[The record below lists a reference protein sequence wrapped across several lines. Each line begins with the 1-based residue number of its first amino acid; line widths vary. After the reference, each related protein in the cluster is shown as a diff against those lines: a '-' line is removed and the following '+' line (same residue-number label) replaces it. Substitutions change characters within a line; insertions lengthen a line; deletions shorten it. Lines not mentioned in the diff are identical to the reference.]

1 MPIGGI
7 ALILILG
14 CSEGPP
20 PITNG
25 SDFTDNPS
33 SDTSIARPPIP
44 LTKDLCSQPEAIAQ
58 VLTRVH
64 PGDGT
69 PSFGDI
75 DQEQVQRMLADPTEG
90 PFYMVNLI
98 HYRDNALYPDGRETD
113 LTGREAN
120 ALYSPIEFLA
130 AIGARIIYHAE
141 VSQQIDG
148 DETIWDDV
156 AIVEYPC
163 PLAFFAMISDPD
175 FIARSGHK
183 DAGVESTYV
192 LVSHRMPASPSEQP
206 TDSPFSATDEDQAFD
221 LVHVMDL
228 RDEAQYE
235 AELLEPDRSGQE
247 AWDLYWSLSLE
258 AANALGVSVTARFA
272 VQGAFI
278 GDARSWDEVV
288 ILNMPSQS
296 GYQAW
301 LENETRQAADF
312 HRRAALQYR
321 YSMITS
327 PMLVD
332 IPGGNP
338 DSGLEITEDGVGTP
352 CQSDT
357 DCPGKGVAKCIIDE
371 DVSGFCTRENCSV
384 GECQGTYQCCY
395 DCAEFAMSLLPFTGS
410 ACLPALAISQLTSP
424 PVSCTCE

>member
-1 MPIGGI
+1 M
-7 ALILILG
+7 ARLL
-14 CSEGPP
+14 
-20 PITNG
+20 
-25 SDFTDNPS
+25 PS
-33 SDTSIARPPIP
+33 LSDTES
-44 LTKDLCSQPEAIAQ
+44 S
-58 VLTRVH
+58 
-64 PGDGT
+64 

-75 DQEQVQRMLADPTEG
+75 NLDQVQRMLEAPTDG

-98 HYRDNALYPDGRETD
+98 QYREKAVYPDGQDTD

-120 ALYSPIEFLA
+120 ALYSPLEFLS
-130 AIGARIIYHAE
+130 AIGARIVYSAT
-141 VSQQIDG
+141 VSQQLDG
-148 DETIWDDV
+148 DETAWDDV

-175 FIARSGHK
+175 FKARAIHK
-183 DAGVESTYV
+183 DAGVEATYV
-192 LVSHRMPASPSEQP
+192 MVTNRVPTSPSTPP
-206 TDSPFSATDEDQAFD
+206 TDSPFASADDDPAFD
-221 LVHVMDL
+221 LVHVMDF
-228 RDEAQYE
+228 RDEAQYK
-235 AELLEPDRSGQE
+235 ADITEPDRSGQE
-247 AWDLYWSLSLE
+247 AWDLYWSLSSE
-258 AANALGVSVTARFA
+258 AANAVGVDVTARFA

-278 GDARSWDEVV
+278 GDERSWDEVL
-288 ILNMPSQS
+288 ILNMPSQA

-312 HRRAALQYR
+312 HRRAALAYR

-338 DSGLEITEDGVGTP
+338 DSGLEITGDGVGTP

-357 DCPGKGVAKCIIDE
+357 DCPGNGVTKCIIDE
-371 DVSGFCTRENCSV
+371 GEGVSGFCTREGCSA

-395 DCAEFAMSLLPFTGS
+395 DCAEFAISLLPFEGS